1 MATSEPVLW
10 QIEVLDAEG
19 LYWEEYETRA
29 EAVRMVRAHL
39 DGDPSEM
46 GRTTGRIRP
55 LIAGDPV
62 TVSPLPDP
70 PETDDGQA

>member
-1 MATSEPVLW
+1 MESEPVLW

-19 LYWEEYETRA
+19 LYWEEYETRDDA
-29 EAVRMVRAHL
+29 ERVVRAHI
-39 DGDPSEM
+39 DGDPSGM

-55 LIAGDPV
+55 LIPGDLV

-70 PETDDGQA
+70 PETDDDQA